1 MKKKFQTNYLLA
13 LLFIVEPLL
22 TFDQE
27 DGSTFRKI
35 EPLPTPMIDD
45 LVIHFDFCSYFIHE
59 KHKHSCP
66 VLTIFK
72 ALLSVLL

>member
-1 MKKKFQTNYLLA
+1 MKKLFQTNYLLA
-13 LLFIVEPLL
+13 LLFIVAPLF
-22 TFDQE
+22 TFAQE
-27 DGSTFRKI
+27 DGNTFREI
-35 EPLPTPMIDD
+35 EPPPSPIDD
-45 LVIHFDFCSYFIHE
+45 FVIPFAFCSYFIHE